1 MKKEG
6 FGKLWNSGS
15 DALYDPQETA
25 AILKGF
31 NDAIR
36 GLYSIG
42 GEEQYIFN
50 VLNTTTPVIKEY
62 ERLTKDMGIDL
73 IDVANTLEIM
83 RNLLFG
89 DCFNWDN
96 VYNEFENFHQSN
108 SNFKNKE

>member
-6 FGKLWNSGS
+6 FEKLWNSDS

-25 AILKGF
+25 TILKSF
-31 NDAIR
+31 NDAIH
-36 GLYSIG
+36 GLSSIG

-50 VLNTTTPVIKEY
+50 VLNTSTPVIKEY
-62 ERLTKDMGIDL
+62 ERLIKSMGISL
-73 IDVANTLEIM
+73 IDVANALEIM

-89 DCFNWDN
+89 DCFDWDN

>member
-1 MKKEG
+1 MKS
-6 FGKLWNSGS
+6 WNWIVVWW
-15 DALYDPQETA
+15 TFRKR

-73 IDVANTLEIM
+73 IDVANFDRI
-83 RNLLFG
+83 
-89 DCFNWDN
+89 
-96 VYNEFENFHQSN
+96 YSI
-108 SNFKNKE
+108 